1 MPLTDLTEVPVG
13 RPAQLRNEP
22 VQARSAARLET
33 LLDAAAS
40 VVDDLGYERLTTAMV
55 AEHAGASIGTVYRYF
70 PDRIAVLQ
78 ALAGRNLD
86 RVLGRIRADFFDERH
101 QTWLE
106 ALSASFDIF
115 VEAFRVEPG
124 FRSLRVGDVLDLR
137 PPLDPE
143 TFNSRV
149 ADEMMRALVER
160 FDLEDTDESR
170 FAFETA
176 IEISDALVAR
186 AFARDPEGDPRFLE
200 QARTIVR
207 SVLSEHFGATTL

>member
-1 MPLTDLTEVPVG
+1 
-13 RPAQLRNEP
+13 
-22 VQARSAARLET
+22 
-33 LLDAAAS
+33 
-40 VVDDLGYERLTTAMV
+40 MV

-86 RVLGRIRADFFDERH
+86 RVLGRIRTDFFDERH
-101 QTWLE
+101 DTWLQ
-106 ALSASFDIF
+106 ALGGSFDIF
-115 VEAFRVEPG
+115 VEAFRTEPG

-137 PPLDPE
+137 PPLDPN

-149 ADEMMRALVER
+149 ADEMMRGLVVR
-160 FDLEDTDESR
+160 FGLEDTTESR

-186 AFARDPEGDPRFLE
+186 AFARDTEGDPRFLE

-207 SVLSEHFGATTL
+207 TVLSEHFGDTKL